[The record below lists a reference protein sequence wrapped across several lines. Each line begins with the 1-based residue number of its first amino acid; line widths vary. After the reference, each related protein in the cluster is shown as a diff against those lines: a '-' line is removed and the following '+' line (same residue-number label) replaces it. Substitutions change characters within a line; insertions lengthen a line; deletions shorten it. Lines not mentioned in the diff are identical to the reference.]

1 MKTKANESEQQN
13 AVATLNRRTS
23 WEKVILPNRK
33 NIEALVENGAS
44 ERQICAELDI
54 SMKTWIEQKN
64 KHPEIQE
71 WIEKPRAILVG
82 KLKGALVSRAL
93 GYEYEEEV
101 TEIKRDL
108 DTHGKPTGRQYVYTR
123 KIKQFAPPDTTAIFA
138 CLKIYDKD
146 NIDYDDKA
154 QMIKLKKDELEL
166 KKQVVGIEDNT
177 QESLVEKIKDFKIEI
192 VDASKK
198 DGDITQ

>member
-1 MKTKANESEQQN
+1 MKKETKSNEQQN
-13 AVATLNRRTS
+13 AVATNRKTN
-23 WEKVILPNRK
+23 WEKVFLPNK
-33 NIEALVENGAS
+33 DSIIKLAENGAS
-44 ERQICAELDI
+44 ERQIAAELHL
-54 SMKTWIEQKN
+54 SMNCWMETKK
-64 KHPEIQE
+64 KHPEVEE
-71 WIEKPRAILVG
+71 WLSAPRAILVG

-93 GYEYEEEV
+93 GYAYEEEV

-108 DTHGKPTGRQYVYTR
+108 DANGKPTGRQYIYTR

-177 QESLVEKIKDFKIEI
+177 QDSLVEKIKNFKIEI

>member
-1 MKTKANESEQQN
+1 MKKETNNIQQEN
-13 AVATLNRRTS
+13 APALNRKTN
-23 WEKVILPNRK
+23 WEKVLLPNK
-33 NIEALVENGAS
+33 DKIKQLAADGAS
-44 ERQICAELDI
+44 ERQIAAVLHL
-54 SMKTWIEQKN
+54 SMTCWIESKK
-64 KHPEIQE
+64 KHPEIDE
-71 WIEKPRAILVG
+71 WISEPRAILVG

-108 DTHGKPTGRQYVYTR
+108 DSSGKPTGRQYVYTR

-154 QMIKLKKDELEL
+154 QMIKIKKDELEL

>member
-1 MKTKANESEQQN
+1 VKKETKSNEQQN
-13 AVATLNRRTS
+13 AIALNRKTN
-23 WEKVILPNRK
+23 WEKVFLPNK
-33 NIEALVENGAS
+33 DSIKKLAENGAS
-44 ERQICAELDI
+44 ERQIAAELHI
-54 SMKTWIEQKN
+54 SMNCWMETKK
-64 KHPEIQE
+64 KHPEVDE
-71 WIEKPRAILVG
+71 WIAEPRAILVG

-108 DTHGKPTGRQYVYTR
+108 DSKGKPTGRQYVYTR